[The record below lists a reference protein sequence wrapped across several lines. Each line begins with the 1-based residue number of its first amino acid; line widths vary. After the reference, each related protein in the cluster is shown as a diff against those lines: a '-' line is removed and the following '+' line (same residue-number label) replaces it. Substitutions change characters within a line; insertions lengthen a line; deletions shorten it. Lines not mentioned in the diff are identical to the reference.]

1 MKTDNSFNH
10 TKMYITIQKFVRAK
24 SFSGI
29 ILFTAAIIAML
40 IANSPFSHYYFL
52 LLESNFF
59 IGFLDFLF
67 SMDMKQWVNDGLMT
81 IFFLLAGLEIKREIS
96 VGELSSLQLASFP
109 FFGALGG
116 MFIPAIIYLIINQN
130 GHTEGFG
137 IPMATDIAFAL
148 GILLLLGKRI
158 PLALKLFLITL
169 AVIDDLGAVIVIAL
183 FYTQSLNLTG
193 IFLSLITLTIMITL
207 NRQGVKALL
216 PYILL
221 GFILWYGFH
230 ISGVHASIAGILVAL
245 VIPVKS
251 TIESSSFIKRLKF
264 CLKYFENLDQTRS
277 QKLLTHKQVDAL
289 DIMGD
294 SYDSVQSPL
303 VRLENK
309 LIPISAFLVMPI
321 FAFFNAGITLSS
333 VTLSIFHPVSL
344 GIILGLSIGKP
355 LGIFGTVYFAD
366 RFGFAKKPDSLGWM
380 DIFGASILGGVGF
393 TMSIFVSDIA
403 FGNPDLINLAKLS
416 IILSSMISGLLGA
429 IWLFKTISTHNI
441 KP

>member
-29 ILFTAAIIAML
+29 ILFVSAIIAML
-40 IANSPFSHYYFL
+40 IANSPFSHDYFF
-52 LLESNFF
+52 LLESKFF
-59 IGFLDFLF
+59 IGFSDSLF
-67 SMDMKQWVNDGLMT
+67 SMDMKEWVNDGLMT

-116 MFIPAIIYLIINQN
+116 MFLPAIIYLIINQN

-148 GILLLLGKRI
+148 GILLLLGNRI
-158 PLALKLFLITL
+158 PIALKLFLITL
-169 AVIDDLGAVIVIAL
+169 AVIDDIGAVIVIAL

-207 NRQGVKALL
+207 NRRGVKVLL

-230 ISGVHASIAGILVAL
+230 ISGIHASIAGILVAL

-251 TIESSSFIKRLKF
+251 TIESSAFIKRLKF
-264 CLKYFENLDQTRS
+264 CLRYFENLDQTRS

-289 DIMGD
+289 DIMGE

-416 IILSSMISGLLGA
+416 IILSSIISGVLGA